1 MLGPPC
7 GLTLASRVFF
17 DLESDLEEPL
27 ITFEIFWM
35 VLSPMDS
42 VRLNFGDLA
51 ADSMDSMEL
60 DEELLDLSSLKELL
74 FFNEDATSLLNA
86 PNS

>member
-1 MLGPPC
+1 
-7 GLTLASRVFF
+7 
-17 DLESDLEEPL
+17 
-27 ITFEIFWM
+27 M

-60 DEELLDLSSLKELL
+60 DEELLDLSSLNELL
-74 FFNEDATSLLNA
+74 FFKEDATSLLNA

>member
-1 MLGPPC
+1 
-7 GLTLASRVFF
+7 
-17 DLESDLEEPL
+17 
-27 ITFEIFWM
+27 M

-51 ADSMDSMEL
+51 ADSIDSMEL
-60 DEELLDLSSLKELL
+60 DEEDLSSLKELV